1 MEVGGGRGWGG
12 DAGSASGGRKSGF
25 EAVERKGIFF
35 GSMLE
40 EESVRGAA
48 EDEERTSVGKDEC
61 MEGGLE
67 GSGQKH
73 VCRRED
79 CGDVWLVSRGRGM
92 VCEGT

>member
-1 MEVGGGRGWGG
+1 MQVLHLVEE
-12 DAGSASGGRKSGF
+12 SGF
-25 EAVERKGIFF
+25 EAEDRKGICF

-48 EDEERTSVGKDEC
+48 DDEERTSVGRDEC

-73 VCRRED
+73 AGERTVG
-79 CGDVWLVSRGRGM
+79 GDVWLGFR
-92 VCEGT
+92 